1 MEETQLHMFNGESD
15 NDYEMQASTESFR
28 KRARSYSRWSPVDE
42 GVTLAWNNLTIYAK
56 TKRHGK
62 TNYKRIIN
70 EMSGAVKA
78 GSLVALMGA
87 SGAGKSTLMSVLG
100 YRNSAKL
107 EVEGDILLNGRKTKD
122 YMKYL
127 SGYMHQEDIFIP
139 YLTVMEHM
147 TIMANLKLDR
157 RLTKD
162 DKHKK
167 IMNILRELGLLKCL
181 HCKIGGTDQSKALSG
196 GEKKRLAFATEVLTD
211 PPLLFCDEPTTGLD
225 SYSAQKL
232 VGMMSK
238 MASERT
244 TIVCTIHQPSMDI
257 FSMFTQLI
265 LIAEGR
271 TAYIGPTS
279 QALEFFH
286 KLGYICP
293 STYSPADYFIK
304 ILASPPG
311 QEDSSRQTIKRICDQ
326 YAVSDYAKEIDVVV
340 QYEFH
345 MGRAVVPRR
354 FEVRPNFKEIHWHSK
369 LYWLVYRWTL
379 EVMRNPAI
387 ELTRVLQR
395 VGIAILIGLCYF
407 GTNPYTQNG
416 IQSVQGVIFMFVTEN
431 TFHPMYSVLSEFP
444 ENTPIFIREYKS
456 GLYHPATYYFSR
468 ILSLLPGF
476 IIEPVIF
483 SSIAYWLSGLQR
495 TFDAFALT
503 TTVTV
508 LTMNVASACGIM
520 FSNAFDSVPTA
531 LAYLVP
537 FDYVLMITSGIFIKL
552 STLSN
557 VFNYAKYFS
566 WFMYSTESLSI
577 VQWKGINNITCEGQQ
592 QGLPCLQDGTQVL
605 DKYSFGEENLVRD
618 MINMTFLLIIFY
630 ILGYLFLCY
639 RTKRK

>member
-1 MEETQLHMFNGESD
+1 M
-15 NDYEMQASTESFR
+15 
-28 KRARSYSRWSPVDE
+28 
-42 GVTLAWNNLTIYAK
+42 
-56 TKRHGK
+56 
-62 TNYKRIIN
+62 II
-70 EMSGAVKA
+70 
-78 GSLVALMGA
+78 
-87 SGAGKSTLMSVLG
+87 
-100 YRNSAKL
+100 
-107 EVEGDILLNGRKTKD
+107 NGRKIDD

-127 SGYMHQEDIFIP
+127 SGYMHQEDMFIP
-139 YLTVMEHM
+139 YLTVLEHM

-157 RLTKD
+157 RLTRD
-162 DKHKK
+162 DKRQK
-167 IMNILRELGLLKCL
+167 ILNILTELGLLKCL
-181 HCKIGGTDQSKALSG
+181 HSKIGGTDQNKALSG
-196 GEKKRLAFATEVLTD
+196 GEKKRLAFATEILID

-232 VGMMSK
+232 VGIMSK

-265 LIAEGR
+265 LIADGR
-271 TAYIGPTS
+271 TAYIGATS
-279 QALEFFH
+279 KAIEFFQN
-286 KLGYICP
+286 LGYTCP

-354 FEVRPNFKEIHWHSK
+354 FELRSNFKEIHWHSK

-379 EVMRNPAI
+379 EVMRNPTI

-395 VGIAILIGLCYF
+395 VGTAILIGFCYF

-416 IQSVQGVIFMFVTEN
+416 VQSVQGVIFMLVTEN

-456 GLYHPATYYFSR
+456 GLYHPATYYLSR
-468 ILSLLPGF
+468 ILSMLPGF
-476 IIEPVIF
+476 ILEPVIF
-483 SSIAYWLSGLQR
+483 ISLAYWLTGLQR

-503 TTVTV
+503 TTVII

-520 FSNAFDSVPTA
+520 FSNAFESVPTA

-537 FDYVLMITSGIFIKL
+537 FDYILMITSGIFIKL
-552 STLSN
+552 STLTN
-557 VFNYAKYFS
+557 VFDYLKYLS

-577 VQWKGINNITCEGQQ
+577 VQWKGITNITCENQQ
-592 QGLPCLQDGTQVL
+592 QGLPCLKDGTEVL
-605 DKYSFGEENLVRD
+605 EKYNFTQDNLARD
-618 MINMTFLLIIFY
+618 MINMIFLMIAFY
-630 ILGYLFLCY
+630 LLGYLFLCY